1 MDADEL
7 FREGQFHLMRG
18 ELEESVEAFTKA
30 IEAGAGGAMVYLSR
44 GATYMKL
51 NKPAEAIADFGAAI
65 QKDDRNSR
73 AFYFRGAA
81 YMLVDELE
89 KAVEDLSKAIALNPE
104 NGAAFFARGTCH
116 AQLGNDEQ
124 ATRDMKTALAY
135 AETAAQGMAESIGLI
150 RTHFDMAMALLSGE
164 RKPSTIQLTEQE
176 QAQIKRWLEEGQ
188 EE

>member
-1 MDADEL
+1 MDPKEL

-30 IEAGAGGAMVYLSR
+30 IGAGAEDAMPYLSR
-44 GATYMKL
+44 GAAYMKL
-51 NKPAEAIADFGAAI
+51 KKPLEAIADFGSAI
-65 QKDDRNSR
+65 EKDSQNSR

-89 KAVEDLSKAIALNPE
+89 KAVEDLDRAIELNPE

-116 AQLGNDEQ
+116 AQLENDDQ
-124 ATRDMKTALAY
+124 ATLDMKTALSY
-135 AETAAQGMAESIGLI
+135 AKTAAQGMADTIGLI

-164 RKPSTIQLTEQE
+164 RKPTTVQLTEQE